1 MSVVSEL
8 LAAIAGLPR
17 PLLVVVVGALVLG
30 ECTLGIGFFVPGESG
45 LLIASAAVTDF
56 GFFLTLSLCVALFA
70 VVGDN
75 IGFLLGRRYGWRMRE
90 SAAVRK
96 LGQRHW
102 DRAGEHLRRYGTGAV
117 FIARFLP
124 VVRTLTPAAAGS
136 CGLGYARFL
145 SASLLGGT
153 SWAVL
158 HVSIGWLA
166 GASAKYIEHILGG
179 AGWIALGALV
189 LIGLVLW
196 LWRRRSGRRTGQG
209 VDAGSAGPVAPDSA
223 AENGTVEDID
233 RAA

>member
-96 LGQRHW
+96 LGQQHW
-102 DRAGEHLRRYGTGAV
+102 DRAGEHLRRYGMGAV

-158 HVSIGWLA
+158 HVLIGWLA

-179 AGWIALGALV
+179 AGWIALGSLV
-189 LIGLVLW
+189 LIGLVYW

-209 VDAGSAGPVAPDSA
+209 TEAGSVGSEPPDSA
-223 AENGTVEDID
+223 VGNGTVEDID

>member
-30 ECTLGIGFFVPGESG
+30 ECTLGIGFVVPGESG

-56 GFFLTLSLCVALFA
+56 GFFLTLSLSVALFA
-70 VVGDN
+70 ALGDN
-75 IGFLLGRRYGWRMRE
+75 IGFLLGRRYGWRLRE

-102 DRAGEHLRRYGTGAV
+102 DRAGTLLRRYGVGAV
-117 FIARFLP
+117 FVSRFLP

-136 CGLGYARFL
+136 SGLGYGRFL
-145 SASLLGGT
+145 PASLLGAGAW
-153 SWAVL
+153 SAL
-158 HVSIGWLA
+158 HVAIGWLA
-166 GASAKYIEHILGG
+166 GASAKYVEHILGG
-179 AGWIALGALV
+179 AGWAVLGALM
-189 LIGLVLW
+189 LSGAATW
-196 LWRRRSGRRTGQG
+196 LWRRRKARRTRPVPG
-209 VDAGSAGPVAPDSA
+209 VTDHFSGSD
-223 AENGTVEDID
+223 EFD

>member
-179 AGWIALGALV
+179 AGWIALGSLV
-189 LIGLVLW
+189 LIGLVFW
-196 LWRRRSGRRTGQG
+196 LWRRRSGRRAGQG
-209 VDAGSAGPVAPDSA
+209 ADAGSVGSEAPDSA
-223 AENGTVEDID
+223 VGNGTVEDID